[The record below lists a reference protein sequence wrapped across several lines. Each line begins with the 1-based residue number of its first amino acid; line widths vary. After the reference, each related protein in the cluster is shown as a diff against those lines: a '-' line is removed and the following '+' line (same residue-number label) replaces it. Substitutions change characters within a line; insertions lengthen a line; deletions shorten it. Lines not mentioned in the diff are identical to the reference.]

1 LLGRDSV
8 KQYLKGVI
16 AMKIRRP
23 GRCPRCGGNLF
34 LDRDWSGWY
43 EECLQCSF
51 SRRVER
57 IAVHEKATVQVVKEQ
72 RV

>member
-1 LLGRDSV
+1 
-8 KQYLKGVI
+8 
-16 AMKIRRP
+16 MKVRRP

-51 SRRVER
+51 SRKVEKMD
-57 IAVHEKATVQVVKEQ
+57 VHEKVMVQAVKEQ
-72 RV
+72 QC